1 MTVHVDLDRV
11 QVVFIVRHEAGVE
24 GAGTRVAV
32 QLGQWQ
38 VLHVAVV
45 VADPSAETLQG
56 EAVLAVRL
64 VLVDQKVREQLALP
78 LKPWNLL
85 VI

>member
-11 QVVFIVRHEAGVE
+11 QVIVIVGHEAGVE

-38 VLHVAVV
+38 VLHVAVL
-45 VADPSAETLQG
+45 ADPSAETLQG
-56 EAVLAVRL
+56 EAVLPVRL
-64 VLVDQKVREQLALP
+64 VLVH
-78 LKPWNLL
+78 
-85 VI
+85 